1 MRRALW
7 ILLTPTVTL
16 LVMGFIFNR
25 VFAPGILRF
34 ATNKIE
40 SLSKEQG
47 PFLVKIQKSRLQ
59 YFPPGVVAESVTL
72 SPKPPLSTSL
82 SDIQVQTAK
91 AELAMFP
98 LLTGKL
104 SISLVE
110 LESPS
115 VQVNVQL
122 KAVDDKPSEFSPAW
136 DWSPLFEKIQSFP
149 FEQIIVKNLNLKVFE
164 RKSQVGVSFFPTDLQ
179 LLQLTDLIQARLSI
193 PNVSA
198 SWDKRERLKTELEL
212 LAFATPKSLQIQR
225 FVVKNQTL
233 DFALSG
239 EMKNKKGKALDA
251 KVLWKGVL
259 NLDQVQNTLEQI
271 FPEKKFPTLLGE
283 LQAQGS
289 WSPTQK
295 DLFRAD
301 FRMETKNVKVAK
313 FSVGDALVSGTL
325 SQRSLLIR
333 NLQVQHPAGDL
344 ELQDTRLGLGEGFPL
359 SSRLHL
365 KSLDLQKL
373 FQSLNLKTIPVEA
386 WASGTAPCQ
395 GQLVPLK
402 FSCKFETKLKDMQVR
417 AGFPKDSFEL
427 VRVQEAQA
435 QGDLK
440 VDLKE
445 ASFHGGIQVGTSK
458 GAAEGR
464 VDFRKGFEIKF
475 QTPELHWSDIQNLAS
490 LNLTGHAALT
500 GETRGTTE
508 SATLLTHVKTRQQ
521 GLDGFYLGD
530 TEFDLSFEK
539 GQLNVQNL
547 KGKIDQTEYAG
558 QAKIDFKAERVSAQ
572 ITSSKANLKD
582 IKSVIEK
589 RIPVPLDLE
598 GLGTIAVKANGP
610 LSFWRLDTEVSGRFT
625 QVQMGHE
632 LFNDLKVDISSEGG
646 LYRLNKVEARRSGTL
661 LSVEG
666 TLSPQQDLK
675 LQGQLRNALLEESD
689 WIARIG
695 WPLSGKLNA
704 QMKLEGTL
712 ENPDLLVSGQF
723 SEMILDE
730 NEVPNS
736 NFRFEIQNHR
746 ALAEGAFFGHQVQAN
761 LVWPLDEKGS
771 GNTLVRVKTQDWDY
785 TPWLSLFNA
794 GAINEETQGRL
805 SCDVSLNSKTGRWD
819 DLSGSMKIPE
829 LMIARHDLVLQN
841 PRPILIEAQQGAY
854 TFQNFVLRSEGDGRV
869 EIFGDN
875 VSSQNLQMKVNVSSD
890 LKLAQI
896 FAPVFDE
903 ISGPIDFQAT
913 LGGSVTKPQ
922 MVGQMR
928 VRNGYFRIKGFPHAF
943 EKMKLDATFSQT
955 RILINEVQGQLG
967 GGRLKGEGSIQI
979 QGPEDVPILFRA
991 KAEDISLN
999 VPDQVKTKG
1008 DADLTLSGRWFPYT
1022 LGGTYRIK
1030 STLVEMGFGGQTMG
1044 AQLRQNHYLPQD
1056 LKEKISSP
1064 LNFDLQ
1070 LLFQKPIQVKNSFV
1084 DAQATGQLT
1093 IKGTLNQPVLIG
1105 QLKTQKGSYLFFK
1118 DKPFEI
1124 QSAAI
1129 QFQNPNEI
1137 NPELFISAQTRIEAH
1152 DVTLLVQGSAKDPNI
1167 RLSSQPPLT
1176 ENDLT
1181 SLLALGVTSSQLQ
1194 TVDQREQQSQTA
1206 SEVFAAAFQST
1217 GVAKKL
1223 QSATGF
1229 NVQISN
1235 SFDTTRNISVPKFT
1249 VSRKLNKKTNATV
1262 AFPIAGDQ
1270 KTPEGRIQYNL
1281 SDTFSVNGS
1290 YEVRK
1295 FDQNATIINQRE
1307 VPSILGVDL
1316 EFKREFK

>member
-1 MRRALW
+1 VKRALW
-7 ILLTPTVTL
+7 ILLTPTVL
-16 LVMGFIFNR
+16 LFVIGLIFDR
-25 VFAPGILRF
+25 VFAPSVLKF
-34 ATNKIE
+34 ATDKIE
-40 SLSKEQG
+40 TLSKDQG

-59 YFPPGVVAESVTL
+59 YFPPGVITEEVTL
-72 SPKPPLSTSL
+72 SPKPPLSASL

-98 LLTGKL
+98 LLTGQLKV
-104 SISLVE
+104 SLIE

-122 KAVDDKPSEFSPAW
+122 KAVDDKPTELSPAW
-136 DWSPLFEKIQSFP
+136 DWSPIFEKIQTFP
-149 FEQIIVKNLNLKVFE
+149 FEQIVIKNLNLKVFE
-164 RKSQVGVSFFPTDLQ
+164 KKSQVSVSFFPTDLQ
-179 LLQLTDLIQARLSI
+179 LLQLTNLIQARLSI

-239 EMKNKKGKALDA
+239 EMKNKKGKGLDA

-259 NLDQVQNTLEQI
+259 NFDQVRSTLEQI
-271 FPEKKFPTLLGE
+271 FPERKFPTLLGE

-289 WSPTQK
+289 WNPTQK

-301 FRMETKNVKVAK
+301 FRLETKNVKVAK

-325 SQRSLLIR
+325 SQRNLFVR

-344 ELQDTRLGLGEGFPL
+344 ELQDTKLGLGEGFPL
-359 SSRLHL
+359 SSRVHL

-373 FQSLNLKTIPVEA
+373 FQSVDLKKIPVEA

-395 GQLVPLK
+395 GQLIPLK
-402 FSCKFETKLKDMQVR
+402 FVCKFETKLRDMRVR

-427 VRVQEAQA
+427 VRVPEAQA

-440 VDLKE
+440 IDLKD
-445 ASFHGGIQVGTSK
+445 ALLQGDIQVGTSK
-458 GAAEGR
+458 GSAQAR
-464 VDFRKGFEIKF
+464 VDFQKGFEIKF
-475 QTPELHWSDIQNLAS
+475 QTPALHWSDIQNLAS
-490 LNLTGHAALT
+490 LKLTGHTAIT

-508 SATLLTHVKTRQQ
+508 SATLSAHVKTRQQ

-530 TEFDLSFEK
+530 AEFDLSFEE
-539 GQLNVQNL
+539 GQLTVQNV
-547 KGKIDQTEYAG
+547 KGKIDKTDYSG
-558 QAKIDFKAERVSAQ
+558 QVKIDLKSERVSGQ
-572 ITSSKANLKD
+572 VTSSKANLKD
-582 IKSVIEK
+582 IKTVIEK

-598 GLGTIAVKANGP
+598 GLGTVAVKVDGP
-610 LSFWRLDTEVSGRFT
+610 LNFWGLDSDVTGRFT
-625 QVQMGHE
+625 QVQLGPE
-632 LFNDLKVDISSEGG
+632 LFNDLKINISSVAG

-661 LSVEG
+661 LAVEG
-666 TLSPQQDLK
+666 TLSPQKELK
-675 LQGQLRNALLEESD
+675 LQGQLRTALLEESD
-689 WIARIG
+689 WIAGIG

-736 NFRFEIQNHR
+736 NFRFQIQNHR
-746 ALAEGAFFGHQVQAN
+746 ALAEGAFFGHQVQAS
-761 LVWPLDEKGS
+761 LDWPLNAQASGS
-771 GNTLVRVKTQDWDY
+771 TLVRVKTQDWDY

-805 SCDVSLNSKTGRWD
+805 SCEVNLTSKNGRWD
-819 DLSGSMKIPE
+819 DLSGTMKIPE
-829 LMIARHDLVLQN
+829 LMISRHDLVLKNQ
-841 PRPILIEAQQGAY
+841 RPMLIEAQQGAY
-854 TFQNFVLRSEGDGRV
+854 NFQNFVLRSEGDGRV
-869 EIFGDN
+869 EIIGDN
-875 VSSQNLQMKVNVSSD
+875 VSPENLQMKINVSSD

-896 FAPVFDE
+896 FIPLFEE

-928 VRNGYFRIKGFPHAF
+928 VRDGYFRIKGFPHAF

-955 RILINEVQGQLG
+955 RILLNEVQGQLG

-979 QGPEDVPILFRA
+979 QGPEDVPILIRV

-1064 LNFDLQ
+1064 LDFDLQ

-1084 DAQATGQLT
+1084 EAQASGQLT
-1093 IKGTLNQPVLIG
+1093 IKGTLSQPVLIG
-1105 QLKTQKGSYLFFK
+1105 QLKTLKGSYLFFK

-1137 NPELFISAQTRIEAH
+1137 NPELFISAQTRIEAY
-1152 DVTLLVQGSAKDPNI
+1152 DVSLLVQGSAKDPNI

-1206 SEVFAAAFQST
+1206 NEVFAAAFQST

-1281 SDTFSVNGS
+1281 SETFSINGS